1 MATVVERQGSA
12 PSTPGQKLILCQN
25 GHVLGTV
32 GGGAVEQQVLTEL
45 ARLMQLRGPQTRMVS
60 FRLGA
65 ELGMCCG
72 GRVELMLESIGRPY
86 PCYVVGAGHVS
97 TALRALL
104 EQLGFRVLV
113 SDSREAYAA
122 DSSTVEPGAVVW
134 GEFDEVGRSA
144 DIAGACLV
152 MTHDHQLDQ
161 AAIEW
166 AIRAGFAFV
175 GGVGSRAKA
184 ERTRQRLAAKGVAAA
199 DIGRVRMP
207 LGMECSA
214 RTPQELAVSI
224 AAELIQVRAR
234 AVAAEAAQFT
244 AVDATFEAHNLH
256 GWQLEPRKPAPAT
269 RGKDRP
275 SSSRTRPP
283 RPQ

>member
-1 MATVVERQGSA
+1 MATVVGRHGSA
-12 PSTPGQKLILCQN
+12 PSSPGQKLILCQD
-25 GHVLGTV
+25 GYVLGTV
-32 GGGAVEQQVLTEL
+32 GGGAVEQQVLSEL
-45 ARLMQLRGPQTRMVS
+45 AQLIQLRGAQTRIVS

-86 PCYVVGAGHVS
+86 PCYLVGAGHVS

-113 SDSREAYAA
+113 SDSREAYAV
-122 DSSTVEPGAVVW
+122 DSGAAASGAVVW
-134 GEFDEVGRSA
+134 GEFDEVGREA
-144 DIAGACLV
+144 DVAGACLV

-161 AAIEW
+161 AALEW

-184 ERTRQRLAAKGVAAA
+184 ERTRQRLAAKGVVAA
-199 DIGRVRMP
+199 DIARVKMP

-234 AVAAEAAQFT
+234 AIAAEVAQIT
-244 AVDATFEAHNLH
+244 PVDTPSNAHDLH
-256 GWQLEPRKPAPAT
+256 GGRLESRKLASAQVEDGEASP
-269 RGKDRP
+269 
-275 SSSRTRPP
+275 RTRSP
-283 RPQ
+283 RG